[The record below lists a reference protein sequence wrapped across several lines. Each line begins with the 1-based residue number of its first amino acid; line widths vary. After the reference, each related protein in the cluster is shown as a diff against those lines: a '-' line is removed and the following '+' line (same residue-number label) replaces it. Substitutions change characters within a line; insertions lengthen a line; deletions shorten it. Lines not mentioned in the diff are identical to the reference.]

1 MPAAASIVKCLHQHD
16 LKAPREAKET
26 PFVTANNATMF
37 EWLKENPQQRK
48 FFDSFMGFRRIEILP
63 WYHIFPINDEL
74 STSLRSDPDAV
85 LIVDVG
91 GSHGHDILKFKER
104 YPALPGKF
112 ILQDLPETIDSL
124 IGESSGIEPMAYNF
138 YHPQP
143 VKGAYKIRD
152 GENCSGKLLSNS
164 TT

>member
-1 MPAAASIVKCLHQHD
+1 MPAAASIVKCLHQFD
-16 LKAPREAKET
+16 LRAPREARET
-26 PFVTANNATMF
+26 PFFIANSATMF

-63 WYHIFPINDEL
+63 WYDIFPIDDQFSL
-74 STSLRSDPDAV
+74 GLRSDPDAV

-104 YPALPGKF
+104 YPDLPGKL

-124 IGESSGIEPMAYNF
+124 SGESSGIEPMAYNF
-138 YHPQP
+138 YHPQS
-143 VKGAYKIRD
+143 VKGAYKERGR
-152 GENCSGKLLSNS
+152 GELQRQAGV
-164 TT
+164 